1 MFINM
6 RFVVLILP
14 VLVRDVILTVG
25 ILRKIKKIVVSFC
38 VMTSLGPGYL
48 FGVLVI
54 HRVVLALFV
63 IVFGTSDPDVRSL
76 WSSCLGFWCGYM

>member
-48 FGVLVI
+48 LVC
-54 HRVVLALFV
+54 
-63 IVFGTSDPDVRSL
+63 
-76 WSSCLGFWCGYM
+76 WSSTGLCSFICDSVWD